1 LHTGGAWRWTPPS
14 MEASKPFWSFRRPRP
29 PLIRYLCSVR
39 VLPGGIIDKCRLFA
53 RIVVDFCL
61 VARTISV

>member
-1 LHTGGAWRWTPPS
+1 
-14 MEASKPFWSFRRPRP
+14 MF
-29 PLIRYLCSVR
+29 RYLCSVR
-39 VLPGGIIDKCRLFA
+39 VLPDGIIDKCRLFA